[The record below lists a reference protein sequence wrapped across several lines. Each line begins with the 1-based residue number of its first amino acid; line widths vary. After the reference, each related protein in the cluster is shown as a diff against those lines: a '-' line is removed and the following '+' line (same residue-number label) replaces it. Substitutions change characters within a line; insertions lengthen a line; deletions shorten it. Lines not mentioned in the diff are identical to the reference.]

1 MTKNISKTEAKEKIL
16 DFFMEAKSK
25 TPTEVKKIK
34 NLAANQKLPLGKHK
48 ESFCKKCFM
57 PFQSNE
63 KIRIKK
69 GFKTIE
75 CKNCGEI
82 KRIKL

>member
-1 MTKNISKTEAKEKIL
+1 MKKISRSEAKERIEK
-16 DFFMEAKSK
+16 FFDY
-25 TPTEVKKIK
+25 IK
-34 NLAANQKLPLGKHK
+34 NKNSDEIKKVKNFAANQKLPLGKHK

-63 KIRIKK
+63 KIRIKR